1 MMMMRQCGAAMAAT
15 SSSSSSSSSRSSSSV
30 SRNHRAAA
38 AAADEI
44 KRRTGGCSRA
54 IFAPRRSAR
63 NNNGRRKTTTRLA
76 GAFASSSSHSEYIE
90 NAASIPRTKNTE
102 TNIESLLRVCR
113 AKGLEIVEPS
123 QRRNLHPLV
132 VPVAKETSTSTTIGI
147 YIPHDDVDSLSIV
160 RVSPCGKFLTL
171 LARNPKEFI
180 HREIV
185 EEEAATD
192 GAERALFD
200 ASGEVGKN
208 AYELNDYSEKKGKL
222 TLDQYLTMKVG
233 RFPSSLR
240 GLVERHLERK
250 DEESAL
256 VACDVFKNQFQNWG
270 EVYAFISD
278 VYASLNRMEEARD
291 YARSGVQC
299 PWSTFETRESLDRM
313 IERAGWGETSSVA
326 EIRKILD
333 TRKGPGRDQFVD
345 ESKEKVKAEE
355 DAEDCLNAMANGEK
369 AVVDTVIQL
378 AECYSRAGKER
389 HAKFVMCASS
399 PF

>member
-1 MMMMRQCGAAMAAT
+1 MMHRQRRRYGDEDIILDER
-15 SSSSSSSSSRSSSSV
+15 RSSL
-30 SRNHRAAA
+30 SR
-38 AAADEI
+38 
-44 KRRTGGCSRA
+44 RR
-54 IFAPRRSAR
+54 RRRR
-63 NNNGRRKTTTRLA
+63 NL
-76 GAFASSSSHSEYIE
+76 GASASSSTTHSEYIE
-90 NAASIPRTKNTE
+90 NAASIARTKNTE
-102 TNIESLLRVCR
+102 TNIQSLLRVLQ
-113 AKGLEIVEPS
+113 AKEGLEIVEPN
-123 QRRNLHPLV
+123 QRRNVHPLV
-132 VPVAKETSTSTTIGI
+132 VPVAKELATSTTIGI

-160 RVSPCGKFLTL
+160 RVSSCGKFLTL

-185 EEEAATD
+185 VEEAATD

-291 YARSGVQC
+291 FARSGVQC

-369 AVVDTVIQL
+369 AIVDTVIQL
-378 AECYSRAGKER
+378 AECYSRAGKEK

>member
-1 MMMMRQCGAAMAAT
+1 MMVARGATGRRVHRATPAHHHHHHFRHRRIKERSFGERRRGHQCDGRRRRRTVVSQA
-15 SSSSSSSSSRSSSSV
+15 SSSSSS
-30 SRNHRAAA
+30 A
-38 AAADEI
+38 
-44 KRRTGGCSRA
+44 
-54 IFAPRRSAR
+54 
-63 NNNGRRKTTTRLA
+63 
-76 GAFASSSSHSEYIE
+76 HSEYIE
-90 NAASIPRTKNTE
+90 NAASIPRTKNVDA
-102 TNIESLLRVCR
+102 NVHALLEVCK
-113 AKGLEIVEPS
+113 AKGLDVVEAS

-132 VPVAKETSTSTTIGI
+132 VPIAKESDMSTTIGI
-147 YIPHDDVDSLSIV
+147 YIPHDDVDSLPIV
-160 RVSPCGKFLTL
+160 RVSSCGKFLTL

-185 EEEAATD
+185 VEEASTD

-208 AYELNDYSEKKGKL
+208 AYELNDYSEKKEKL

-233 RFPSSLR
+233 RFPSALR

-256 VACDVFKNQFQNWG
+256 VACDVFKNQFQNWA

-278 VYASLNRMEEARD
+278 VYASLDRMEEARD
-291 YARSGVQC
+291 FARSGVQC

-345 ESKEKVKAEE
+345 ENKEKVKAEE

-369 AVVDTVIQL
+369 SIVDTVIQL
-378 AECYSRAGKER
+378 AECYSRAGKEK